1 MKLNIIKKRTI
12 FQKKEVGTNDKYCP
26 DLTGFEIRESYLR
39 GGGTNKTVIL
49 NHCLKDACVAYKNGK
64 CIKYNSNVEIK
75 EGGDK

>member
-1 MKLNIIKKRTI
+1 MI
-12 FQKKEVGTNDKYCP
+12 KYCP
-26 DLTGFEIRESYLR
+26 DLIGFEIRESYLR

-49 NHCLKDACVAYKNGK
+49 NHCLKVACVAYKNGK

>member
-12 FQKKEVGTNDKYCP
+12 FQKKRWEQTIKYCP